1 MVFTIEI
8 EKSKIIE
15 VWDSNHNKVLEY
27 KQILKNKDLDD
38 SINIVA
44 ENLTELMTK
53 VRYQVKEWKKSEELI

>member
-15 VWDSNHNKVLEY
+15 VWDSNHNKVLQY

-44 ENLTELMTK
+44 ENLTDLMTK
-53 VRYQVKEWKKSEELI
+53 VRYQVKEWKES

>member
-15 VWDSNHNKVLEY
+15 IWDSNHNKVLEY

-44 ENLTELMTK
+44 ENLTDLMTK
-53 VRYQVKEWKKSEELI
+53 VRYQVKEWKESE